1 MDVMVI
7 ARCMIKL
14 FIVLVLGFVLY
25 RFDIL
30 DGRTSKKLSS
40 MVVKVTAPLW
50 IISTAL
56 SASTENRLGVLV
68 LFGAGILMYIGFIL
82 FARFVTWIFRVN
94 PKDRPLYECMF
105 VFSNNSFMGFPVL
118 QSVLGDASVF
128 YSSMLHF
135 SFNIF
140 IYTYAVYCF
149 EKAAMSTAA
158 AGGGIEGA
166 AAVGVKAAD
175 VNITGNIAGKTESKT
190 KKQKIKEL
198 VHALVTPGFILIL
211 LALIIFVAGIR
222 DDGGIY
228 ETCYMIGNVTS
239 VLSML
244 VLGATFAQYPV
255 KESLSDIR
263 SYGFAIIRLLVIPMV
278 TLLVCRLIG
287 VNDYYTSIA
296 TITNGMPVASMVVMM
311 ANEHNADTRI
321 VTRNIVVTTALS
333 LVTIPLVVALLQVF

>member
-1 MDVMVI
+1 MDIAVI

-25 RFDIL
+25 KFDIL
-30 DGRTSKKLSS
+30 DERTSKKLSS
-40 MVVKVTAPLW
+40 LVVKVTAPLW

-56 SASTENRLGVLV
+56 SASTQNRLGVLL
-68 LFGAGILMYIGFIL
+68 LFGAGILMYVGFIL
-82 FARFVTWIFRVN
+82 FAKLITWMLHIN
-94 PKDRPLYECMF
+94 PKDRPLYECML

-118 QSVLGDASVF
+118 QSVLGDESVF

-149 EKAAMSTAA
+149 EKAATTGVTDAA
-158 AGGGIEGA
+158 ASKAGQRHSGTDKPDGGRNRKEK
-166 AAVGVKAAD
+166 VK
-175 VNITGNIAGKTESKT
+175 EF
-190 KKQKIKEL
+190 

-211 LALIIFVAGIR
+211 LALIIFVTGIR
-222 DDGGIY
+222 DDGIVY
-228 ETCYMIGNVTS
+228 ETSYMIGNVTS

-263 SYGFAIIRLLVIPMV
+263 SYGFALIRLLVIPVV
-278 TLLVCRLIG
+278 TLFICRLLR
-287 VNDYYTSIA
+287 VNDYYTAIA

-311 ANEHNADTRI
+311 ANEHNADTKI
-321 VTRNIVVTTALS
+321 VTRNIVVTTAMS
-333 LVTIPLVVALLQVF
+333 LLTIPLVVALLQIF

>member
-1 MDVMVI
+1 M
-7 ARCMIKL
+7 
-14 FIVLVLGFVLY
+14 
-25 RFDIL
+25 
-30 DGRTSKKLSS
+30 
-40 MVVKVTAPLW
+40 
-50 IISTAL
+50 
-56 SASTENRLGVLV
+56 
-68 LFGAGILMYIGFIL
+68 
-82 FARFVTWIFRVN
+82 
-94 PKDRPLYECMF
+94 
-105 VFSNNSFMGFPVL
+105 
-118 QSVLGDASVF
+118 
-128 YSSMLHF
+128 
-135 SFNIF
+135 
-140 IYTYAVYCF
+140 
-149 EKAAMSTAA
+149 
-158 AGGGIEGA
+158 
-166 AAVGVKAAD
+166 
-175 VNITGNIAGKTESKT
+175 
-190 KKQKIKEL
+190 
-198 VHALVTPGFILIL
+198 HALVTPGFILIL

-222 DDGGIY
+222 DYGVIY

>member
-1 MDVMVI
+1 MDIAVI

-25 RFDIL
+25 KFDIL

-40 MVVKVTAPLW
+40 LVVKVTAPLW

-56 SASTENRLGVLV
+56 SASTQNRLGVLL

-82 FARFVTWIFRVN
+82 FAKLITWILHIN
-94 PKDRPLYECMF
+94 PKDRPLYECML

-118 QSVLGDASVF
+118 QSVLGDESVF

-149 EKAAMSTAA
+149 EKAAATGVTDAA
-158 AGGGIEGA
+158 A
-166 AAVGVKAAD
+166 
-175 VNITGNIAGKTESKT
+175 SKT
-190 KKQKIKEL
+190 GRRHSGTDKPEVGRNRKEKVKEFL
-198 VHALVTPGFILIL
+198 HALVTPGFILIL

-222 DDGGIY
+222 DDGIVY

-263 SYGFAIIRLLVIPMV
+263 SYGFALIRLLVIPVV
-278 TLLVCRLIG
+278 TLLICRLLR
-287 VNDYYTSIA
+287 VNDYYTAIA

-311 ANEHNADTRI
+311 ANEHNADTKI
-321 VTRNIVVTTALS
+321 VTRNIVVTTAMS
-333 LVTIPLVVALLQVF
+333 LLTIPLVVALLQIF

>member
-1 MDVMVI
+1 MDIAVI

-25 RFDIL
+25 KFDIL

-40 MVVKVTAPLW
+40 LVVKVTAPLW

-56 SASTENRLGVLV
+56 SASTENRLGVLL

-82 FARFVTWIFRVN
+82 FAKFITWILHIN
-94 PKDRPLYECMF
+94 PKDRPLYECML

-118 QSVLGDASVF
+118 QSVLGDESVF

-149 EKAAMSTAA
+149 EKAAAGVTDAA
-158 AGGGIEGA
+158 ANAAQRHGGTDKPEG
-166 AAVGVKAAD
+166 GRSRKEKA
-175 VNITGNIAGKTESKT
+175 
-190 KKQKIKEL
+190 KEF

-211 LALIIFVAGIR
+211 LALIIFVTGIR
-222 DDGGIY
+222 DDGIVY

-255 KESLSDIR
+255 KESLGDIR
-263 SYGFAIIRLLVIPMV
+263 SYGFALIRLLVIPVV
-278 TLLVCRLIG
+278 TLLVCRLLR
-287 VNDYYTSIA
+287 VNDYYTAIA

-311 ANEHNADTRI
+311 ANEHNADTKI
-321 VTRNIVVTTALS
+321 VTRNIVVTTAMS
-333 LVTIPLVVALLQVF
+333 LITIPLVVALLQIF

>member
-1 MDVMVI
+1 MDIAVI

-25 RFDIL
+25 KFDIL

-40 MVVKVTAPLW
+40 LVVKVTAPLW

-56 SASTENRLGVLV
+56 SASTQNRLGVLL
-68 LFGAGILMYIGFIL
+68 LFGAGILMYVGFIL
-82 FARFVTWIFRVN
+82 FAKLITWILHIN
-94 PKDRPLYECMF
+94 PKDRPLYECML

-118 QSVLGDASVF
+118 QSVLGDESVF

-149 EKAAMSTAA
+149 EKAAATGVTDAA
-158 AGGGIEGA
+158 A
-166 AAVGVKAAD
+166 
-175 VNITGNIAGKTESKT
+175 SKT
-190 KKQKIKEL
+190 GQRHSGTDKPDGGRNRKEKVKEFL
-198 VHALVTPGFILIL
+198 HALVTPGFILIL
-211 LALIIFVAGIR
+211 LALIIFVTGIR
-222 DDGGIY
+222 DDGIVY

-263 SYGFAIIRLLVIPMV
+263 SYGFALIRLLVIPIV
-278 TLLVCRLIG
+278 TLFICRLLR
-287 VNDYYTSIA
+287 VSDYYTAIA

-311 ANEHNADTRI
+311 ANEHNADTKI
-321 VTRNIVVTTALS
+321 VTRNIVVTTAMS
-333 LVTIPLVVALLQVF
+333 LLTIPLVVALLQIF

>member
-1 MDVMVI
+1 MDIAVI

-25 RFDIL
+25 KFDIL
-30 DGRTSKKLSS
+30 DERTSKKLSS
-40 MVVKVTAPLW
+40 LVVKVTAPLW

-56 SASTENRLGVLV
+56 SASTQNRLGVLL
-68 LFGAGILMYIGFIL
+68 LFGAGILMYVGFIL
-82 FARFVTWIFRVN
+82 FAKLITWMLHIN
-94 PKDRPLYECMF
+94 PKDRPLYECML

-118 QSVLGDASVF
+118 QSVLGDESVF

-149 EKAAMSTAA
+149 EKAASTGVADAA
-158 AGGGIEGA
+158 ASKAGQRHSGTDNPDDGRNRKEK
-166 AAVGVKAAD
+166 VK
-175 VNITGNIAGKTESKT
+175 EF
-190 KKQKIKEL
+190 

-211 LALIIFVAGIR
+211 LALIIFVTGIR
-222 DDGGIY
+222 DDGIVY

-263 SYGFAIIRLLVIPMV
+263 SYGFALIRLLVIPVV
-278 TLLVCRLIG
+278 TLFICRLLR
-287 VNDYYTSIA
+287 VNDYYTAIA

-311 ANEHNADTRI
+311 ANEHNADTKI
-321 VTRNIVVTTALS
+321 VTRNIVVTTAMS
-333 LVTIPLVVALLQVF
+333 LLTIPLVVALLQIF

>member
-1 MDVMVI
+1 MDIMVI
-7 ARCMIKL
+7 AKCMLKL

-25 RFDIL
+25 KFDII
-30 DGRTSKKLSS
+30 DARTSKKLSS
-40 MVVKVTAPLW
+40 LVVKVTAPLW

-56 SASTENRLGVLV
+56 SASTQDRLGVLL

-82 FARFVTWIFRVN
+82 FAKLVTWLLRIN
-94 PKDRPLYECMF
+94 PQDRPLYECMM

-118 QSVLGDASVF
+118 QSVLGDSAVF

-149 EKAAMSTAA
+149 EKAAGTSGEKTVK
-158 AGGGIEGA
+158 EHKSKRQ
-166 AAVGVKAAD
+166 KAA
-175 VNITGNIAGKTESKT
+175 
-190 KKQKIKEL
+190 EL
-198 VHALVTPGFILIL
+198 VKALVTPGFILIL
-211 LALIIFVAGIR
+211 LALIIFVTGIR
-222 DDGGIY
+222 DDGIIY
-228 ETCYMIGNVTS
+228 ESCYMIGNVTS

-263 SYGFAIIRLLVIPMV
+263 SYGFAVIRLLVIPIV
-278 TLLVCRLIG
+278 TLLVCRLLK
-287 VNDYYTSIA
+287 VNDFYTSIA

-311 ANEHNADTRI
+311 ANEHNADTKI
-321 VTRNIVVTTALS
+321 ITRNIVVTTALS
-333 LVTIPLVVALLQVF
+333 LITIPVVVALLQIF

>member
-1 MDVMVI
+1 MDIMVI
-7 ARCMIKL
+7 AKCMIKL

-25 RFDIL
+25 KFDII
-30 DGRTSKKLSS
+30 DAGTSKKLSS
-40 MVVKVTAPLW
+40 LVVKVTAPLW

-56 SASTENRLGVLV
+56 SASTENRLGVLI

-82 FARFVTWIFRVN
+82 FAKLVTWLLRIN
-94 PKDRPLYECMF
+94 PKDRPLYECMM

-118 QSVLGDASVF
+118 QSVLGDSAVF

-140 IYTYAVYCF
+140 IYTYAVWCF
-149 EKAAMSTAA
+149 EKAART
-158 AGGGIEGA
+158 EDGA
-166 AAVGVKAAD
+166 APKEH
-175 VNITGNIAGKTESKT
+175 KS
-190 KKQKIKEL
+190 KKQRAAEL
-198 VHALVTPGFILIL
+198 VKALVTPGFILIL

-222 DDGGIY
+222 DDGIIY
-228 ETCYMIGNVTS
+228 ESCYMIGNVTS

-255 KESLSDIR
+255 KESLSDLR
-263 SYGFAIIRLLVIPMV
+263 SYGFAVIRLLVIPAA
-278 TLLVCRLIG
+278 TLLVCRLLH
-287 VNDYYTSIA
+287 VNDFYTSIA

-311 ANEHNADTRI
+311 ANEHNADTKI

-333 LVTIPLVVALLQVF
+333 LITIPVVVALLQIF

>member
-1 MDVMVI
+1 MDIMVI
-7 ARCMIKL
+7 AKCMLKL

-25 RFDIL
+25 KFDII
-30 DGRTSKKLSS
+30 DARTSKKLSS
-40 MVVKVTAPLW
+40 LVVKVTAPLW

-56 SASTENRLGVLV
+56 SASTQNRLGVLL

-82 FARFVTWIFRVN
+82 FAKLVTWLLRIN
-94 PKDRPLYECMF
+94 PQDRPLYECMM

-118 QSVLGDASVF
+118 QSVLGDSAVF

-149 EKAAMSTAA
+149 EKAAGTS
-158 AGGGIEGA
+158 GEK
-166 AAVGVKAAD
+166 AVKEHKSKRQKAA
-175 VNITGNIAGKTESKT
+175 
-190 KKQKIKEL
+190 EL
-198 VHALVTPGFILIL
+198 AKALVTPGFILIL
-211 LALIIFVAGIR
+211 LALIIFVTGIR
-222 DDGGIY
+222 DDGIIY
-228 ETCYMIGNVTS
+228 ESCYMIGNVTS

-263 SYGFAIIRLLVIPMV
+263 SYGFAVIRLLVIPIV
-278 TLLVCRLIG
+278 TLLVCRLLK
-287 VNDYYTSIA
+287 VNDFYTSIA

-311 ANEHNADTRI
+311 ANEHNADTKI
-321 VTRNIVVTTALS
+321 ITRNIVVTTALS
-333 LVTIPLVVALLQVF
+333 LITIPVVVALLQIF